1 MDGLCNAAEPSSMGK
16 LMDSNSACE
25 FIRQREIEPPRS
37 TGSARSTALLCRPHY
52 CSEGMTDGRFH
63 AAACSSDPHESI
75 EDALILS
82 HDHHLLASI
91 KVQESLSGRFGI
103 Y

>member
-1 MDGLCNAAEPSSMGK
+1 MVSATLQSHHRWASSWIATRHVN
-16 LMDSNSACE
+16 LS
-25 FIRQREIEPPRS
+25 
-37 TGSARSTALLCRPHY
+37 GSAKLNLLGPQVPRGPQTLLCRPHY
-52 CSEGMTDGRFH
+52 RSEGMTDGRFH